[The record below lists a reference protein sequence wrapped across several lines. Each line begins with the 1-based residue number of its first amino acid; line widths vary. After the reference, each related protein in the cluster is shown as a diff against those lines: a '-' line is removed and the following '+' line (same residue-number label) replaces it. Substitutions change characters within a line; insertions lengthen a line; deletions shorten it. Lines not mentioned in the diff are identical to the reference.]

1 MKKSAGQLNNKRSA
15 YLGIHK
21 LSKYA
26 LVLALAVLLFATTC
40 GLAAGYWII
49 CEQKST
55 VKDTFVYADNGA
67 LSHYVQDGETTYNSA
82 EQFPIVNKSTV
93 DGTETLRDLDF
104 TAYDEDATKY
114 FEAFKY
120 SYSTDGE
127 SYTEGM
133 PKDAGS
139 YKIKIE
145 SKKTTQSGKS
155 KYGTAIVNY
164 EIKPLALTATL
175 VNQSQS
181 GVYNA
186 AEPTIDGTITVACTD
201 GSTLPSFVNSEL
213 EFSAS
218 KASGVDAGTY
228 KTTVSV
234 TVNDG
239 YKLDNYNINFIDGT
253 FTITPAPVTLKANDV
268 SYTYGETPSL
278 SYKVTSGTIYSRDT
292 VAVSYKIGG
301 RVDYEKIGKGSYTL
315 TVEAQT
321 HKNYDFTLVNGTA
334 TVEARKADIEWTLPS
349 LVYDGTTKALVASYS
364 TVNGDTPNVTVT
376 YSAEPKNVGTY
387 TATATIN
394 DDNYTIKSNGTNQFS
409 ITARQLT
416 VTVSPITYGEKFDIT
431 ASGLASGDSVSYTVD
446 GEAYEDK
453 IYDAGEHAFGA
464 NAGSNYSVSCPDTIT
479 VNKKAVTVTISV
491 TKTEIYDNETL
502 IAAGISFTYDGLVAG
517 DGVQAIITVG
527 GNDYDKTATLN
538 EGTYTISAK
547 LDGDK
552 AKNYDLTVNGE
563 KTLTVIKKIVSN
575 IAVPTVSGSYTYDG
589 AEQTLVLDFNGFK
602 ESLFS
607 ISGETKA
614 TNAGEHHATVALV
627 DDGATW
633 ADGSSEA
640 KTIPWTIQKAAVSIS
655 PESATLTYGD
665 SFTPN
670 YTATSGTVYGEDD
683 LNVKYALTGSGS
695 AIIGFP
701 TTLNAG
707 TYTLTITSA
716 GNDNY
721 TITYSGSATVTVSK
735 QALTKPTAKGNVSYV
750 YNGKAQTFELDGF
763 DETTMARN
771 DTDCVNAGP
780 YYITI
785 KLNDTSNYA
794 WEDGTTSDIS
804 VTFKIAQL
812 TIKFSGIIEV
822 DYNASGFSLTETLLK
837 PYLVAS
843 DGTKFADYFSGCA
856 SGHPTTV
863 FASATTA
870 SDGNGNSVSLGGTAK
885 IGSTYKVTATATSNY
900 AFASGGNTTYLKY
913 KTAKIG
919 STYYTIEDAINDSSS
934 TAIILA
940 GGSPYVET
948 WFTGT
953 DYYGTKSF
961 TLSNKD
967 LILPYADG
975 VTDSTDDNS
984 ASDGGNVYS
993 VLHIPQNVTLN
1004 ITNGKTLNI
1013 TALVAHISGGKNV
1026 GAVNGSRS
1034 VVMNDGNIVA
1044 DGANIKAC
1052 GFLKGTG
1059 LVELK
1064 NSSTATDLFRIY
1076 DYAGGSIVYP
1086 ITKTSCG
1093 FPVLAYSMHNIS
1105 CKTKINYGCA
1115 YNGNCRIYVSSLN
1128 QWTDTQTITIIGNS
1142 GKSLFEITNSGGY
1155 VIKYAQKAATWSD
1168 GSANAKTLNEITGS
1182 NQIKGQKDV
1191 IEIHGNVKD
1200 NSISITVKLIVSAT
1214 VSTNTDRSLSI
1225 PYMDVRV
1232 CNGATLTLSSA
1243 SYKFMPGSSLTVE
1256 DGGALVTGNDT
1267 QLVFYTEEQ
1276 CSTEEKVFNPTYNYY
1291 CYDFY
1296 GGEYCIDKSSTTK
1309 GTYNA
1314 KLIINGSGKATIN
1327 GRLSGNVVSEK
1338 FGATLIITNATAQIK
1353 LVHSVETYSTS
1364 DLLSGAKYVERNS
1377 ALMPTFGNVLNSATT
1392 FTELNF
1398 AAGTYYSKAV
1408 SGGYAWYSNDIN
1420 ISYNSNGGTE
1430 VATVSKTN
1438 IGSSGY
1444 ALTSSDLQSIT
1455 KKYYDFCGWYFDEQY
1470 AKPASVNDRLF
1481 ASTYLYA
1488 RWTEKQYTINYVFV
1502 NEDGDDPTTV
1512 TNPNTTEYFCNQSV
1526 VLSDAEA
1533 ENLTFYAWYYD
1544 EARTKQATILT
1555 LDNIVKAGIE
1565 LDEGLTLYGAFID
1578 PSVKVYNV
1586 SFVTTFEG
1594 TDIGVTLPS
1603 RKLKTTSGETTVDF
1617 TPDDLAY
1624 NNTDTSFMYQ
1634 FLGWYTDSSFSSVYG
1649 GTISGDT
1656 TIYAKWITKRE
1667 LTLKVPSVGDTNA
1680 VELPTGEYYS
1690 TGQPLTLPDI
1700 SSYSNLYTLP
1710 DGYKFVGFIATS
1722 GFSSSSIAIENG
1734 GSITTALTVDSNTA
1748 NALVATA
1755 DIRKIIKVSLEVNAV
1770 LTYTHDFAG
1779 LVGDKSETGNFKINT
1794 LVVSEKSWFST
1805 NLSAWTKANSG
1816 GATLDSSLNSFY
1828 ILQGDTFSVTIND
1841 VKITIN
1847 RYDTWG
1853 NSSSKT
1859 FTANDSFTS
1868 ASNCTYTVSGSVFTF
1883 TSNSSGDIAVKWN
1896 KNQSVSD

>member
-67 LSHYVQDGETTYNSA
+67 LSHYVQGGETTYNSA
-82 EQFPIVNKSTV
+82 EQFPIVSKSTV

-104 TAYDEDATKY
+104 TAYDEDATEY

-139 YKIKIE
+139 YQIKIE
-145 SKKTTQSGKS
+145 SKITTQGGKS

-164 EIKPLALTATL
+164 KIKPLAITARPTNA
-175 VNQSQS
+175 NQSS
-181 GVYNA
+181 VYNA
-186 AEPTIDGTITVACTD
+186 AEPTIENGV
-201 GSTLPSFVNSEL
+201 TLSLTNSDENLPNFVTLLETEL
-213 EFSAS
+213 DFNLS
-218 KASGVDAGTY
+218 KAPGVDAGTY

-234 TVNDG
+234 TANDG
-239 YKLDNYNINFIDGT
+239 YKLDNYDINFIDGT

-334 TVEARKADIEWTLPS
+334 NVEARKADIEWTLPS
-349 LVYDGTTKALVASYS
+349 LVYDGTAKALIASYV

-376 YSAEPKNVGTY
+376 YSAEPKNVGSY
-387 TATATIN
+387 TATAKIN
-394 DDNYTIKSNGTNQFS
+394 DDNYTIKSNGTKQFS

-416 VTVSPITYGEKFDIT
+416 VTVNSPITYGEKFDIT
-431 ASGLASGDSVSYTVD
+431 ASGLIDGDSVSYTVG
-446 GEAYEDK
+446 GETFDKDK
-453 IYDAGEHAFGA
+453 IYDVDEYAFVA

-479 VNKKAVTVTISV
+479 VNKKAVTATITV

-502 IAAGISFTYDGLVAG
+502 IAAGISFTCDGLVAG

-527 GNDYDKTATLN
+527 GNDYDENATLS
-538 EGTYTISAK
+538 EGTYTLSAR

-575 IAVPTVSGSYTYDG
+575 IVLPTVSGSYTYNG
-589 AEQTLVLDFNGFK
+589 TEQTLVLDFNGFV

-607 ISGETKA
+607 ISDDKA
-614 TNAGEHHATVALV
+614 TNAGEHRATVALA

-695 AIIGFP
+695 VITVFP
-701 TTLNAG
+701 TNLNAG
-707 TYTLTITSA
+707 TFTLTITGAS
-716 GNDNY
+716 NDNY
-721 TITYSGSATVTVSK
+721 AITYSGSATITVNK
-735 QALTKPTAKGNVSYV
+735 QALTKPTAKSGISYV

-763 DETTMARN
+763 DANTMTRN

-785 KLNDTSNYA
+785 KLNDTTNYTWA
-794 WEDGTTSDIS
+794 DGTTDDVS

-822 DYNASGFSLTETLLK
+822 DYNASGFSLTEALLK
-837 PYLVAS
+837 PYLVTS

-856 SGHPTTV
+856 SGHPTDV
-863 FASATTA
+863 FASATA

-900 AFASGGNTTYLKY
+900 AFASGGNTVYLKY

-948 WFTGT
+948 WFSGT
-953 DYYGTKSF
+953 DCYGTKSF
-961 TLSNKD
+961 TLSKTLIVPYSADVDETTTTKD
-967 LILPYADG
+967 DFG
-975 VTDSTDDNS
+975 KTSTAGKNT
-984 ASDGGNVYS
+984 VYS
-993 VLHIPQNVTLN
+993 VLQIPSGVTLN
-1004 ITNGKTLNI
+1004 
-1013 TALVAHISGGKNV
+1013 
-1026 GAVNGSRS
+1026 VNGTLDITSNVVFCNNKIGNVYERG
-1034 VVMNDGNIVA
+1034 VVMNNGVI
-1044 DGANIKAC
+1044 NIKSNGKLKAY
-1052 GFLKGTG
+1052 GYLKGENG
-1059 LVELK
+1059 WLNVE
-1064 NSSTATDLFRIY
+1064 NGSTATDVFHVY
-1076 DYAGGSIVYP
+1076 DYMGGKFSNAVNGQNY
-1086 ITKTSCG
+1086 
-1093 FPVLAYSMHNIS
+1093 FPCAEYSFHNIS
-1105 CKTKINYGCA
+1105 CKTKIYAGA
-1115 YNGNCRIYVSSLN
+1115 DYNAFYALSASLGLTV
-1128 QWTDTQTITIIGNS
+1128 WKTGTISIIG
-1142 GKSLFEITNSGGY
+1142 KSTATEALFKLKSGY
-1155 VIKYAQKAATWSD
+1155 VEKYATTAASWNS
-1168 GSANAKTLNEITGS
+1168 SNANYNALNSITGS
-1182 NQIKGQKDV
+1182 NQISGQRDV
-1191 IEIHGNVKD
+1191 CSIYGDAED
-1200 NSISITVKLIVSAT
+1200 STISIKVAT
-1214 VSTNTDRSLSI
+1214 YGMETSTSTSLPI
-1225 PYMDVRV
+1225 PYLDINI
-1232 CNGATLTLSSA
+1232 CSGSSLNLSKA
-1243 SYKFMPGSSLTVE
+1243 SYKFLPGASLTV
-1256 DGGALVTGNDT
+1256 DSGATITTSSDVKLSFFTREQSAKYMNVPGYHSFSPIDSKDA
-1267 QLVFYTEEQ
+1267 VFT
-1276 CSTEEKVFNPTYNYY
+1276 VN
-1291 CYDFY
+1291 
-1296 GGEYCIDKSSTTK
+1296 
-1309 GTYNA
+1309 GT
-1314 KLIINGSGKATIN
+1314 ATIN
-1327 GRLSGNVVSEK
+1327 GELSGK
-1338 FGATLIITNATAQIK
+1338 ITSAQIGASISIAK
-1353 LVHSVETYSTS
+1353 NSTTAVYIISVDTS
-1364 DLLSGAKYVERNS
+1364 GLGS
-1377 ALMPTFGNVLNSATT
+1377 AVSATSPTLYAFGNVLNSATT

-1444 ALTSSDLQSIT
+1444 ALTGSDLPSIT

-1555 LDNIVKAGIE
+1555 LDNIVNAGIE
-1565 LDEGLTLYGAFID
+1565 LDEGLTLYGSFID

-1594 TDIGVTLPS
+1594 ADIGVTLPS

-1680 VELPTGEYYS
+1680 VELPTGKYYS
-1690 TGQPLTLPDI
+1690 TGQSLTLPDI
-1700 SSYSNLYTLP
+1700 SSYSDLYTLP
-1710 DGYKFVGFIATS
+1710 DGCKFVGFIATS
-1722 GFSSSSIAIENG
+1722 GFSSSSITLNG
-1734 GSITTALTVDSNTA
+1734 DGSITTALTVDSNTA
-1748 NALVATA
+1748 NALIATA
-1755 DIRKIIKVSLEVNAV
+1755 DIRKIIKVSLNMSATASY
-1770 LTYTHDFAG
+1770 TYKDISNYSGSGTFNISN
-1779 LVGDKSETGNFKINT
+1779 VKIA
-1794 LVVSEKSWFST
+1794 SDGWYSS
-1805 NLSAWTKANSG
+1805 
-1816 GATLDSSLNSFY
+1816 DSSSWTHVTSATDYNASATGDTYLWV
-1828 ILQGDTFSVTIND
+1828 LQGTTITVSVPNISVKATKDWGNLDGTNATTCIFKAPSASASGYSASTIARNDDATFSINITTSIVND
-1841 VKITIN
+1841 VKITWSGT
-1847 RYDTWG
+1847 RSQT
-1853 NSSSKT
+1853 SK
-1859 FTANDSFTS
+1859 
-1868 ASNCTYTVSGSVFTF
+1868 
-1883 TSNSSGDIAVKWN
+1883 
-1896 KNQSVSD
+1896 VSDNTVV